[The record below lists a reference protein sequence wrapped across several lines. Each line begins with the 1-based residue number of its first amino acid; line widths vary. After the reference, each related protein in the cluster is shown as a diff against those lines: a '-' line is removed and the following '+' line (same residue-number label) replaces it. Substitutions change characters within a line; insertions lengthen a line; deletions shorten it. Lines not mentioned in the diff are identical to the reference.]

1 MGKWRKYESH
11 LDDWKEEL
19 DPVIETLPD
28 VVKNAGL

>member
-11 LDDWKEEL
+11 LDEWMEDL
-19 DPVIETLPD
+19 GPIIDDQPD